1 VIAHRRAKER
11 LAVLK
16 PADVVIPDEVVDAKR
31 TISLGGT
38 KLDLVYTGRNHSDS
52 SLVMLLPK
60 EKILFAVDFNSLGAV
75 PSRLAVNDSY
85 PTEWEASLKRT
96 LALNW
101 DRQIPGHPGPGGR
114 LGTRKDMEQQLAF
127 MTDLSAGVKKA
138 SDEGK
143 CFDPATKDVR
153 VPQHATLAGYEQ
165 NIEWN
170 VHRWCSYWGR
180 GI

>member
-1 VIAHRRAKER
+1 
-11 LAVLK
+11 
-16 PADVVIPDEVVDAKR
+16 
-31 TISLGGT
+31 
-38 KLDLVYTGRNHSDS
+38 
-52 SLVMLLPK
+52 MLLPK

-85 PTEWEASLKRT
+85 PIEWEASLKRT

-101 DRQIPGHPGPGGR
+101 ERQIPGHPGAGGR
-114 LGTRKDMEQQLAF
+114 LGTKKDMEQQLTF
-127 MTDLSAGVKKA
+127 MTDLSAEVKKA
-138 SDEGK
+138 SDAGK

-153 VPQHATLAGYEQ
+153 LPQHGSLAGYEQ

-170 VHRWCSYWGR
+170 IHRWCGYWGR